1 MSRAGNKQPSPAPDP
16 PPEGVGIGKLEVR
29 DPRFAELDRLIAHQ
43 EAAATTALPLPDQR
57 HSAPSRGEGGH
68 PAGRSDSAAAR
79 LPEALR
85 GEVIEYAR
93 LLARRHRAV
102 FEADPKLRD
111 RATRLFRRELPPK
124 SRRPGRPQQPS
135 VTAAIRLRKQFHQQ
149 FPDPSPQEG
158 WERIAQ
164 AAIPGY
170 GDLPPYRQSQERAR
184 LRQRVKACE
193 RQRRRRRRAEKS
205 RQD

>member
-1 MSRAGNKQPSPAPDP
+1 MSDAGSKGLLRPPAGF
-16 PPEGVGIGKLEVR
+16 PEVDGFGKPEVR
-29 DPRFAELDRLIAHQ
+29 HSHFAELDRLVAHQ
-43 EAAATTALPLPDQR
+43 EAAATPALPLPDQR
-57 HSAPSRGEGGH
+57 HSAPRRGEGGN
-68 PAGRSDSAAAR
+68 PARRPDSAAAR
-79 LPEALR
+79 LPDTLR

-93 LLARRHRAV
+93 LLARRYRAL

-135 VTAAIRLRKQFHQQ
+135 VAAAIRLRKQFHQQ
-149 FPDPSPQEG
+149 FPDQSPQER

-184 LRQRVKACE
+184 LRKRVKACE

-205 RQD
+205 QQH